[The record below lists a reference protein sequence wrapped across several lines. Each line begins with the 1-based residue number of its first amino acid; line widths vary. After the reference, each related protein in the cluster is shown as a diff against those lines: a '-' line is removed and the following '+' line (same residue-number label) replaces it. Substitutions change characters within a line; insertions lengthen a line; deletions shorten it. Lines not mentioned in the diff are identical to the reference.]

1 MPKKRH
7 LQQPSFGVTEINI
20 SNIGPIDSLN
30 LNLTNRALLSLYAS
44 NGTGK
49 TTVLECISL
58 IGHLPCFPTRE
69 VEAPETAA
77 TILEQKLGE
86 SAKDRTGIYDELAF
100 DLGQLTRKGI
110 SGWLDDI
117 RPHPGENYGL
127 VEFCLF
133 DTCNGKQTQHK
144 FAVIVHHGE
153 ASVGGAP
160 TLTSFLSRGDFDEN
174 ASGISFIDD
183 RHLANHAL
191 VVFSNNEQQGQSFEA
206 LLDKLT
212 KGRTFHVIEGAGN
225 SIHHSFLQYDDKIE
239 PRSVSY
245 INTDLNDFGR
255 GNDLRESPKDISK
268 SFGREMFSRI
278 RIPTNTQDEFCE
290 LEELRTRCSEIL
302 EAPISSFSRSD
313 VVPPAFDIIDLRR
326 TLPGNDDQCTIC
338 VRRKDGSRSVPLS
351 FLSAGE
357 NEVFF
362 ILLMVLSFTRNAE
375 VTGHSILILDE
386 PDLHISNVARELFFK
401 GIVELGNPEAQL
413 IVATHSP
420 ALFEFVSREYRQA
433 RSIFQVL
440 MRICNTD
447 GGTKMLAEYDGV
459 YLGKLKLLGTRRPLL
474 SQVANWFRYQH
485 ARTAG
490 VLKLDQQGAL
500 SVLPLGYWAISALVF
515 SILLIGAG
523 VNDVVPNDSMIRT
536 LFMLGIESNAY
547 HDKTRA
553 SLIVTSMT
561 TAALP
566 LVVFWMRHRK
576 QKRHLQQLEK
586 CRETS

>member
-1 MPKKRH
+1 MPKKRR
-7 LQQPSFGVTEINI
+7 LSQPSFGVSAINI
-20 SNIGPIDSLN
+20 SNVGSIDSLE
-30 LNLTNRALLSLYAS
+30 LNLKNSALLSLYAS

-69 VEAPETAA
+69 VTAPETAA
-77 TILEQKLGE
+77 TVLEQILGE
-86 SAKDRTGIYDELAF
+86 TAKDRTSVYNDLAL
-100 DLGQLTRKGI
+100 DLDQLARKGI
-110 SGWLDDI
+110 RGWLDDI
-117 RPHPGENYGL
+117 RPNPGASYGL
-127 VEFCLF
+127 VEFSLF

-144 FAVIVHHGE
+144 FSVIVHHGE
-153 ASVGGAP
+153 TSVGGAP
-160 TLTSFLSRGDFDEN
+160 TLTNFLSRGDFDEK
-174 ASGISFIDD
+174 ASGISFTDD

-191 VVFSNNEQQGQSFEA
+191 VVFSNNEQQGQSFES
-206 LLDKLT
+206 LLAKLT
-212 KGRTFHVIEGAGN
+212 KGRTFQVIDEAGN
-225 SIHHSFLQYDDKIE
+225 SIHHPFLQDDDKIE

-255 GNDLRESPKDISK
+255 GNDLRESPKDLSK

-290 LEELRTRCSEIL
+290 LEELKTRCSEIL

-313 VVPPAFDIIDLRR
+313 VIPPVFDIIDLRR
-326 TLPGNDDQCTIC
+326 TMPGNDDQCTIC

-401 GIVELGNPEAQL
+401 GIIELGNPEAQL

-440 MRICNTD
+440 VRICKAD
-447 GGTKMLAEYDGV
+447 GSTKMLAEYDGV

-474 SQVANWFRYQH
+474 SPVVNWFRYQH
-485 ARTAG
+485 AHTAG
-490 VLKLDQQGAL
+490 VLKISQQGA
-500 SVLPLGYWAISALVF
+500 
-515 SILLIGAG
+515 
-523 VNDVVPNDSMIRT
+523 
-536 LFMLGIESNAY
+536 
-547 HDKTRA
+547 
-553 SLIVTSMT
+553 
-561 TAALP
+561 
-566 LVVFWMRHRK
+566 
-576 QKRHLQQLEK
+576 
-586 CRETS
+586 